1 MDQTPEDM
9 SNLFRFFRIPTPLYD
24 KWYNY
29 AKQHKQNASYAL
41 ADLLHSVQ
49 NVSLPSYEDTGYI
62 DIAIDHHIKQPKI
75 YKQGLIKQFHYQY
88 PDVLRDEI
96 FYIFRQTGYKN
107 QTLEMNKEICTRLAY
122 ALKLRRVVIPLRVL
136 FLSSP
141 QILSHRG
148 VWCILSC
155 SLTVTQTRFNISLCV
170 LTQSTWCMTHP

>member
-24 KWYNY
+24 KWHNY
-29 AKQHKQNASYAL
+29 AKQHKQNTSYAL

-88 PDVLRDEI
+88 PNQLKDEI
-96 FYIFRQTGYKN
+96 FYIFKQTGYKN

-122 ALKLRRVVIPLRVL
+122 ALKLRRVVIP
-136 FLSSP
+136 FFFIFSP
-141 QILSHRG
+141 NSRPPG

-155 SLTVTQTRFNISLCV
+155 SATVTQTLLHLSLEKLL
-170 LTQSTWCMTHP
+170 LTLLLFS